1 MYARLRASETNTVF
15 PMSISN
21 QIHIF
26 VNVEKT
32 SEYEAD
38 N

>member
-1 MYARLRASETNTVF
+1 MYAQLRASETNIVF
-15 PMSISN
+15 PGISN

-32 SEYEAD
+32 SEYKAGK
-38 N
+38 

>member
-1 MYARLRASETNTVF
+1 MLDRGHPIVTLFFQV
-15 PMSISN
+15 SISN